1 MSNLRL
7 QVLLNAVDRASRPFR
22 SVEKASKAL
31 SGNIRNTQDTLRNL
45 NAQASQIDGFRKA
58 SAQLAVTRASLKKAK
73 EEASRLSQAF
83 ANTANP
89 TAKQTRL
96 MEAAKRAASEL
107 QAKENSLRNS
117 VQRQRSAL
125 ESAGISTRNLAAEQR
140 RLRASSQE
148 ANATLARQREEL
160 ARLNRQ
166 QQRQDNSRRR
176 FQATQRA
183 GDTIRNNG
191 AVAMGVGSA
200 ALYAEGKFIAPG
212 ITFDKEMSGTQAIL
226 GLDKTDKKLAAIRQ
240 QARDIGGSTAFS
252 PMDVARTQGV
262 LARSGYNADSILS
275 STESTVNLSLAS
287 GIDIADAADIVTN
300 MQSAFNIP
308 MDQIKR
314 VSDVMTKGFT
324 SSNTN
329 LIELGEAM
337 KYVAP
342 IAQAAGASIED
353 TTAMLG
359 VLADNGIK
367 GSMAGTGASAM
378 FSRLQAP
385 TGQSPAALKE
395 LGITTRDKKGNMLPI
410 QKILTDINASF
421 KKNKLGTAQ
430 QAEYLK
436 VIFGEE
442 AMKGA
447 VKLVEAAGNGRL
459 TEKKTAL
466 ENSQGSAAA
475 VAKIQTN
482 NLDGDLKN
490 MQSAFED
497 LQIETFDKQDS
508 SLRKLTQSA
517 TNWLG
522 EVGKWVKVNP
532 ELTGTLVKTV
542 GGSTALIVAL
552 GVLGV
557 VVGPIVKGMG
567 YLMKSMGWLFSGA
580 FKLGKGLLWLAR
592 LTGPGLSA
600 AAKMAVRSFGLLA
613 GALLKVGKAL
623 LWLGRAALANPLLA
637 VVALIA
643 MAAIY
648 IWANWSTLE
657 PKFKKMWDAIAAW
670 TTEAWT
676 TITDWLSG
684 AWNSIVAGVQGLSD
698 KFAAVW
704 TGIKDG
710 AKAGFTAFVDYLK
723 SFGQKIIDVVKSLP
737 GKFKDAGSEMITA
750 LMDGIAAKWQALKDK
765 LSSMTDFLPDWMK
778 SDGDKTISVSVSN
791 SLPKP
796 AEGLSTSALPA
807 PILPKPAGALNT
819 AQPYGTGGAAYSY
832 AGMFDKGGDIAA
844 GEVGIVGENGA
855 ELVRGPVSV
864 TGRRDTAALMRNQ
877 DPAAAPIFN
886 VYAVPGQ
893 SAKDVATEAMR
904 LFEDYMRRQ
913 RSAARGSMN
922 YG

>member
-117 VQRQRSAL
+117 VQRQRGAL

-166 QQRQDNSRRR
+166 QQRRENSRRR

-395 LGITTRDKKGNMLPI
+395 LGISTRDKKGNMLPI

-421 KKNKLGTAQ
+421 KRNKLGTAQ

-466 ENSQGSAAA
+466 ENSRGSAAS
-475 VAKIQTN
+475 VAKVQTD

-517 TNWLG
+517 TDWLG
-522 EVGKWVKVNP
+522 NVGKWVKANP
-532 ELTGTLVKTV
+532 KLTGTIVKSALAVTSLVV
-542 GGSTALIVAL
+542 GL

-557 VVGPIVKGMG
+557 VVGPVVKGLG
-567 YLMKSMGWLFSGA
+567 YIGMAL
-580 FKLGKGLLWLAR
+580 KG
-592 LTGPGLSA
+592 
-600 AAKMAVRSFGLLA
+600 
-613 GALLKVGKAL
+613 VGTAL
-623 LWLGRAALANPLLA
+623 LWMGRAAMANPLLA

-670 TTEAWT
+670 TTEAWA
-676 TITDWLSG
+676 TITDWLTG
-684 AWNSIVAGVQGLSD
+684 TWNSIVAGVQGLSD

-710 AKAGFTAFVDYLK
+710 AKAGFAAYIDFLK
-723 SFGQKIIDVVKSLP
+723 SFGQKIFDVVKSLP
-737 GKFKDAGSEMITA
+737 GKFKEAGSNMITA
-750 LMDGIAAKWQALKDK
+750 LMDGIAAKWQTLKDK

-807 PILPKPAGALNT
+807 PILPKPAGGLNT
-819 AQPYGTGGAAYSY
+819 AQPYGTGGAAYNY

-864 TGRRDTAALMRNQ
+864 TGRRDTSALMRNQ
-877 DPAAAPIFN
+877 APAAAPTFN
-886 VYAVPGQ
+886 VYAAPGQ
-893 SAKDVATEAMR
+893 SAKDVAAEAMR

-913 RSAARGSMN
+913 RSAARSSMN

>member
-117 VQRQRSAL
+117 VQRQRGAL

-148 ANATLARQREEL
+148 ANATLARQREVL

-166 QQRQDNSRRR
+166 QQRRDNSRRR

-395 LGITTRDKKGNMLPI
+395 LGISTRDKKGNMLPI

-421 KKNKLGTAQ
+421 KRNKLGTAQ

-466 ENSQGSAAA
+466 ENSRGSAAS
-475 VAKIQTN
+475 VAKVQTD

-517 TNWLG
+517 TDWLG
-522 EVGKWVKVNP
+522 NVGKWVKANP
-532 ELTGTLVKTV
+532 KLTGTIVKSALAVTSLVV
-542 GGSTALIVAL
+542 GL

-557 VVGPIVKGMG
+557 VVGPVVKGLG
-567 YLMKSMGWLFSGA
+567 YIGMAL
-580 FKLGKGLLWLAR
+580 KG
-592 LTGPGLSA
+592 
-600 AAKMAVRSFGLLA
+600 
-613 GALLKVGKAL
+613 VGTAL
-623 LWLGRAALANPLLA
+623 LWMGRAAMANPLLA

-670 TTEAWT
+670 TTEAWA
-676 TITDWLSG
+676 TITDWLTG
-684 AWNSIVAGVQGLSD
+684 TWNSIVAGVQGLSD

-710 AKAGFTAFVDYLK
+710 AKTGFTAFVDYLK
-723 SFGQKIIDVVKSLP
+723 SFGLKIIDVVKSLP
-737 GKFKDAGSEMITA
+737 GKFKEAGSNMITA

-796 AEGLSTSALPA
+796 AEGLSSPS
-807 PILPKPAGALNT
+807 
-819 AQPYGTGGAAYSY
+819 QFYGTGVEAYGY

-844 GEVGIVGENGA
+844 GEIGIVGENGA

-877 DPAAAPIFN
+877 APVEAPTFN
-886 VYAVPGQ
+886 VYAAPGQ
-893 SAKDVATEAMR
+893 SAKDVAAEAMR

-913 RSAARGSMN
+913 RSAARSSMN

>member
-166 QQRQDNSRRR
+166 QQRRDNSRRR

-252 PMDVARTQGV
+252 PMAVARTQGV

-395 LGITTRDKKGNMLPI
+395 LGISTRDKKGNMLPV

-421 KKNKLGTAQ
+421 KRNKLGTAQ

-466 ENSQGSAAA
+466 ENSRGSAAS
-475 VAKIQTN
+475 VAKVQTD

-517 TNWLG
+517 TDWLG
-522 EVGKWVKVNP
+522 NVGKWVKANP
-532 ELTGTLVKTV
+532 KLTGTIVKSALAVTSLVV
-542 GGSTALIVAL
+542 GL

-557 VVGPIVKGMG
+557 VVGPVVKGLG
-567 YLMKSMGWLFSGA
+567 YIGMAL
-580 FKLGKGLLWLAR
+580 KG
-592 LTGPGLSA
+592 
-600 AAKMAVRSFGLLA
+600 
-613 GALLKVGKAL
+613 VGTAL
-623 LWLGRAALANPLLA
+623 LWMGRAAMANPLLA

-670 TTEAWT
+670 TTEAWA
-676 TITDWLSG
+676 TITDWLTG
-684 AWNSIVAGVQGLSD
+684 TWNSIVAGVQGLSD

-710 AKAGFTAFVDYLK
+710 AKTGFTAFVDYLK
-723 SFGQKIIDVVKSLP
+723 SFGLKIIDVVKSLP
-737 GKFKDAGSEMITA
+737 GKFKEAGSNMITA
-750 LMDGIAAKWQALKDK
+750 LMNGIAAKWQALKDK

-796 AEGLSTSALPA
+796 AEGLSSPA
-807 PILPKPAGALNT
+807 
-819 AQPYGTGGAAYSY
+819 QFYGTGGEAYGY

-877 DPAAAPIFN
+877 APAAAPTLN
-886 VYAVPGQ
+886 VYAAPGQ
-893 SAKDVATEAMR
+893 SAKDVAAEAMR

-913 RSAARGSMN
+913 RSAARSSMN